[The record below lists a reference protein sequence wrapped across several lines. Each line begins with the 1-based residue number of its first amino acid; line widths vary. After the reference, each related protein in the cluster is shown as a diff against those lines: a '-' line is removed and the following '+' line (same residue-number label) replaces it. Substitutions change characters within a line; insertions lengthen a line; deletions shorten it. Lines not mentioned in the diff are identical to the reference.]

1 MYIVICTHVHVDS
14 FPRIP
19 LIKNI
24 VSLMIVKVD
33 DEGGDAHAPLS
44 EANVSK
50 KPSLFS
56 ILRKK
61 KSIESSNS
69 NVDFNDIA
77 NNLPS
82 PPKKKQPGCI
92 QRLFGGGKSN
102 SRSLGDDT
110 SSVSSDQT
118 GESSGGGLFARKEL
132 KAYIDPPMVTLY
144 LMYYI

>member
-1 MYIVICTHVHVDS
+1 
-14 FPRIP
+14 
-19 LIKNI
+19 
-24 VSLMIVKVD
+24 MIVNVD
-33 DEGGDAHAPLS
+33 DDGGGAHAPLS

-61 KSIESSNS
+61 KSVESPNS

-92 QRLFGGGKSN
+92 QRLLFGGGKSN
-102 SRSLGDDT
+102 SHSLGDDT

-118 GESSGGGLFARKEL
+118 GESGAAGGGGLFSRKEL
-132 KAYIDPPMVTLY
+132 KAYIDPPMVTIY
-144 LMYYI
+144 LIYYTCI